1 MEFKDK
7 VVIITGAGRGIGLAI
22 ALKFAEQQAKVVMA
36 DRNED
41 RAREAS
47 SQVEKA
53 GGETLVLGTDVTS
66 YSEVQEMADRTLDRF
81 GKVDILVN
89 NAGWAIQKPFF
100 ENPIEVWDDL
110 IDVNLKGC
118 IYCCRAVGEHMIKRS
133 EGRIVNIVSDAG
145 RMGSPHESV
154 YAIAK
159 GGVINLNKSMA
170 KVFAPYKIN
179 VNAVSP
185 GMVATPLVT
194 QGIEMS
200 GKIAEE
206 MRRRKEA
213 VPFKRWGEPEEIAD
227 AVLFFSSDAS
237 RYITGQVLSVNG
249 GVLMLD

>member
-1 MEFKDK
+1 M
-7 VVIITGAGRGIGLAI
+7 TGAGRGIGLAI
-22 ALKFAEQQAKVVMA
+22 ALKFAEKKAKVVIA
-36 DRNED
+36 DRNEK
-41 RAREAS
+41 RAKEAS
-47 SQVEKA
+47 RLVEKA
-53 GGETLVLGTDVTS
+53 GAETLSLGTDVTK
-66 YSEVQEMADRTLDRF
+66 YDQVQEMAEKTVEIF

-118 IYCCRAVGEHMIKRS
+118 LYCCRAVGEYMIKRG
-133 EGRIVNIVSDAG
+133 EGKIVNIVSDAG
-145 RMGSPHESV
+145 RMGSPHEAV

-159 GGVINLNKSMA
+159 GGVITLNKSMA
-170 KVFAPYKIN
+170 KVFAPYNIN

-194 QGIEMS
+194 QAIEMS
-200 GKIAEE
+200 ERIAKE
-206 MRRRKEA
+206 MQRRMDEA
-213 VPFKRWGEPEEIAD
+213 PFKRWAEPEEIAD